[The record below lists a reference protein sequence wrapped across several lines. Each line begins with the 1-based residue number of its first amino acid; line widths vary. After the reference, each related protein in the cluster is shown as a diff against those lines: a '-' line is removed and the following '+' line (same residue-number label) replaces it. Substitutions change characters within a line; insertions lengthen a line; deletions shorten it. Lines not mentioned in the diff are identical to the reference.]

1 MTRVLHTRAELRAA
15 LAETPR
21 PVGLVPTMG
30 WLHDGHRSLMRQA
43 GTADATTVVT
53 IFVNPRQF
61 DAASD
66 YTRYPRDTEADIA
79 ICEAEGVDIVWVPE
93 VEEVYPAGFDTTV
106 SVGAVAQPLE
116 GAARPGHFDGVATVV
131 ATLFALVGAEHAYF
145 GQKDAQQVMV
155 IARMAH
161 DLALPTAVIPCPTM
175 REPDGLALS
184 SRNVRLTPEERAAA
198 PILRRALAAAR
209 AAHDEG
215 EREGDVLRGLM
226 EEILATESLA
236 QVEYVSVADA
246 LTLRELQLIEGPVL
260 FSLAVVFDTT
270 RLIDNALV
278 GMKE

>member
-1 MTRVLHTRAELRAA
+1 
-15 LAETPR
+15 
-21 PVGLVPTMG
+21 
-30 WLHDGHRSLMRQA
+30 
-43 GTADATTVVT
+43 
-53 IFVNPRQF
+53 
-61 DAASD
+61 
-66 YTRYPRDTEADIA
+66 
-79 ICEAEGVDIVWVPE
+79 
-93 VEEVYPAGFDTTV
+93 
-106 SVGAVAQPLE
+106 
-116 GAARPGHFDGVATVV
+116 
-131 ATLFALVGAEHAYF
+131 
-145 GQKDAQQVMV
+145 MV

-209 AAHDEG
+209 AAYDEG